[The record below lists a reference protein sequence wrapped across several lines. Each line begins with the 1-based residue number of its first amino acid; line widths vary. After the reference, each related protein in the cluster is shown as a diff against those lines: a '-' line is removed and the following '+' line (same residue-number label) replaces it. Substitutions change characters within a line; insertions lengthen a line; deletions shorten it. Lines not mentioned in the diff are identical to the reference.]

1 MSKLARFLVTIVTVC
16 LFAAIAVLIFIN
28 SNQFNS
34 MNESNLS
41 GQAKVGADLLHSEID
56 DLCREVEFLN
66 NDFIEN
72 DDGFTTAMASK
83 KPKKIEA
90 SFAQASKSPSV
101 FAIVCGNDGAVIYQ
115 SENAPASVD
124 ASAYINNSFNG
135 YIKDEANMTL
145 YYVCARSVENLMGE
159 NIGVSLIGVDMSDPS
174 CVDSIKEIIGAE
186 VTIFLGDT
194 RLNTTVISDDG
205 ERAVGTQMSDKV
217 RQTVLENQEY
227 YEGRADILGHA
238 HFCCYEPWY
247 DADGNLL
254 GAVFSGINTVE
265 SDKMVNYN
273 IINSIVVGLAIC
285 IVSTLVIIFVS
296 KKFISDPISKTKQLA
311 EEMASGN
318 LDFPDFKDKLP
329 ANEVGDMA
337 IMLENT
343 KHSLA
348 MYVSDMSE
356 VMGYMAQG
364 DFTNPPK
371 VQYSGNFIDIR
382 NAMVR
387 LQEQIGD
394 VVSSL
399 KVSAAEVNSGA
410 SQIANGSQLLADGTT
425 KQAAAVQELSATIN
439 DISDKIRSNAENAV
453 NADHIAEKTRAMVHT
468 QAEDMAKMRLA
479 MNDIKEK
486 SDQVSKI
493 VKTIEDIAFQ
503 TNILAL
509 NAAVEAAR
517 AGAAGKGFA
526 VVADEVRNLATKSD
540 TAAKQTA
547 AIIRE
552 TITAVENGS
561 VIVSE
566 TEASMEKVVEF
577 TDETNTL
584 IGKISDA
591 SKEQADA
598 VRQVTD
604 GVAQISDVVQQN
616 SATAEESAASSEE
629 LSGQSNVL
637 MEQVA
642 KFRVNTSSN
651 AVADDHSSSYDTS
664 YGEYASEET
673 YYEADKPAEE
683 FVPMDFTYEAVSS
696 DDSDNEFAFGSSDSK
711 Y

>member
-1 MSKLARFLVTIVTVC
+1 MTIVTICIV
-16 LFAAIAVLIFIN
+16 AAVAVLIFAN
-28 SNQFNS
+28 SNQFNM
-34 MNESNLS
+34 MNENNLS
-41 GQAKVGADLLHSEID
+41 GQAKVGADLLHNELDEI
-56 DLCREVEFLN
+56 CREAEILN
-66 NDFIEN
+66 TDFVEN

-90 SFAQASKSPSV
+90 SFTQASKSDAI
-101 FAIVCGNDGAVIYQ
+101 FAVVCGNDGAVIYQ

-124 ASAYINNSFNG
+124 ASAYIGNSFNG
-135 YIKDEANMTL
+135 FIKDEANLTL
-145 YYVCARSVENLMGE
+145 YYVSARSVENLMGE
-159 NIGVSLIGVDMSDPS
+159 NIGASVVGVDMSDPS

-194 RLNTTVISDDG
+194 RLNTTVVSDDG
-205 ERAVGTQMSDKV
+205 QRAVGTQMSDKV
-217 RQTVLENQEY
+217 KKTVLENQEY
-227 YEGRADILGHA
+227 YEGRADILGHS

-247 DADGNLL
+247 DAEGNLL
-254 GAVFSGINTVE
+254 GAVFSGINTAQ
-265 SDKMVNYN
+265 SDKEVNYS
-273 IINSIVVGLAIC
+273 IINSIVVGL
-285 IVSTLVIIFVS
+285 IISAAATITMFIIS
-296 KKFISDPISKTKQLA
+296 KKFISDPITKTKKLA
-311 EEMASGN
+311 EEMAAGN
-318 LDFPDFKDKLP
+318 LDYPDFKDKFP
-329 ANEVGDMA
+329 SNEVGDLA

-343 KHSLA
+343 KHSLS
-348 MYVSDMSE
+348 MYVNDMSE
-356 VMGYMAQG
+356 VMGYMAEG

-371 VQYSGNFIDIR
+371 VQYAGNFIDIR
-382 NAMVR
+382 NAMLK

-410 SQIANGSQLLADGTT
+410 AQIANGSQLLADGTT

-439 DISDKIRSNAENAV
+439 DISEKIRSNAENAV
-453 NADHIAEKTRAMVHT
+453 NADSIAEKTKAMVHT
-468 QAEDMAKMRLA
+468 QAEDMAKMHSA
-479 MNDIKEK
+479 MDDIKEK
-486 SDQVSKI
+486 SDRVSKI

-540 TAAKQTA
+540 IAAKQTA

-566 TEASMEKVVEF
+566 TEASMEKVVAL
-577 TDETNTL
+577 TDETNNL
-584 IGKISDA
+584 IGKISEA

-642 KFRVNTSSN
+642 KFKVDASYSS
-651 AVADDHSSSYDTS
+651 DDNDDYSPSYD
-664 YGEYASEET
+664 EYVPEEASPVFNEPE
-673 YYEADKPAEE
+673 EE
-683 FVPMDFTYEAVSS
+683 FVPMDFTSEADTVS
-696 DDSDNEFAFGSSDSK
+696 DGDNEFAFGSSDSK